1 MIYYLEVTKMQTK
14 LSDGSIMVCGTLPK
28 DAEYK
33 TVGANDSSL
42 TTFGLK
48 VGEKPLDGDVTQKE
62 AIWANCVCWNSVAKY
77 AATFKKFDTVLC
89 IGKLKSEEYNSKT
102 YTKLVCEFV
111 LAMPDGEISPII
123 QASQNSANII
133 TDLSDFE
140 ELAGD
145 DAPF

>member
-1 MIYYLEVTKMQTK
+1 MIYYLGVTKMQTK

-33 TVGANDSSL
+33 TVGVNDSSL
-42 TTFGLK
+42 TKFGLK
-48 VGEKPLDGDVTQKE
+48 VGEKPSASDPDKKE
-62 AIWANCVCWNSVAKY
+62 AVWANCECWHSVAKY

-89 IGKLKSEEYNSKT
+89 VGKLKSEEYNGKT
-102 YTKLVCEFV
+102 YTKLICEFV
-111 LAMPDGEISPII
+111 LAMPDGEVTPVI

-133 TDLSDFE
+133 ADLSDFE

-145 DAPF
+145 NTPF

>member
-1 MIYYLEVTKMQTK
+1 MQTK

-33 TVGANDSSL
+33 TVGTKGSDL

-48 VGEKPLDGDVTQKE
+48 VGEKPLEGNSTEKE

-77 AATFKKFDTVLC
+77 AATFKKFDTILC
-89 IGKLKSEEYNSKT
+89 IGKLKSEEYNGKT

-111 LAMPDGEISPII
+111 LAMPDGEISPVI

-133 TDLSDFE
+133 ADLSGFE
-140 ELAGD
+140 ELSDGEP
-145 DAPF
+145 PF